1 MEPSTPA
8 SSRLGRPFWTLVAAS
23 GLSNL
28 ADGAFKL
35 AMPLLA
41 IHYTRSP
48 ALVAGLELVR
58 SIPWLATS
66 LQVGALVDRLDRRRT
81 MLLANAARAGFVAV
95 PAVAIAADH
104 GSLWLLYVAA
114 AGTGVFEV
122 FYDTAAQS
130 ILPSLV
136 PRSALDRAN
145 GRLLAVEHGAQQF
158 AGPPLAGALV
168 AAALALSLAAPA
180 ALWVLA
186 LAGLLTL
193 RGSFRPPRA
202 GPPTTIR
209 ADVRQ
214 GFSFLAG
221 QPMLRTMALMVGLAN
236 LANSATGAVLVLFA
250 VGSGSAMGLTEPQFG
265 LLFSVLA
272 AGGLTGGLVAERV
285 QRRLGRAT
293 TLTVSTLG
301 TIAFVSTPAI
311 TADVAVI
318 ATSLFA
324 GGLTIMLWNIT
335 TVSFRQR
342 VTPDHLLGRV
352 NSSYRLIAWG
362 TMPLGAAIGGALG
375 EWLGVRSVFAI
386 MGVVAATVLIP
397 NRRITE
403 EALAGAEQARH
414 AATGR

>member
-1 MEPSTPA
+1 
-8 SSRLGRPFWTLVAAS
+8 
-23 GLSNL
+23 
-28 ADGAFKL
+28 
-35 AMPLLA
+35 
-41 IHYTRSP
+41 
-48 ALVAGLELVR
+48 
-58 SIPWLATS
+58 
-66 LQVGALVDRLDRRRT
+66 
-81 MLLANAARAGFVAV
+81 
-95 PAVAIAADH
+95 
-104 GSLWLLYVAA
+104 
-114 AGTGVFEV
+114 
-122 FYDTAAQS
+122 
-130 ILPSLV
+130 
-136 PRSALDRAN
+136 
-145 GRLLAVEHGAQQF
+145 
-158 AGPPLAGALV
+158 
-168 AAALALSLAAPA
+168 
-180 ALWVLA
+180 
-186 LAGLLTL
+186 
-193 RGSFRPPRA
+193 
-202 GPPTTIR
+202 
-209 ADVRQ
+209 
-214 GFSFLAG
+214 
-221 QPMLRTMALMVGLAN
+221 MLRTMALMVGLAN